1 MRAKGAGT
9 EGGRAVPGTNL
20 GIFCQRGIFI
30 VFLFQCLIVL
40 FFCVFM
46 FQLLGCV
53 RLANVC
59 GTERSNSDQTTERK
73 RLAGSL

>member
-30 VFLFQCLIVL
+30 VFFFFVSVL
-40 FFCVFM
+40 DCFVFLCVYVSV
-46 FQLLGCV
+46 V
-53 RLANVC
+53 RL
-59 GTERSNSDQTTERK
+59 RSIRK
-73 RLAGSL
+73 RVRHRAVKF

>member
-30 VFLFQCLIVL
+30 VFFFVSVL
-40 FFCVFM
+40 DCFVFFCV
-46 FQLLGCV
+46 CVSVV
-53 RLANVC
+53 RL
-59 GTERSNSDQTTERK
+59 RSIRK
-73 RLAGSL
+73 RVRHRAVKF